1 VAVGFDESS
10 FTVLHQLAHAWF
22 TPQLAGDR
30 WIREGFA
37 SRAAATVARQ
47 LNVRAPYQPGAQAR
61 DRRRDTLPLISWG
74 AGDSSAAQDR
84 YAYAASWSVAGQLA
98 RLVGPEALSLAWRRS
113 AGGLNAYEPLD
124 TQPVAG
130 AAARPLDSRS
140 LLDQLEAVSPRDAD
154 ELARTFSDSVF
165 DSATRQLLTARASA
179 RQHYR
184 LLADASDWGVPN
196 PVRLAM
202 AGWRF
207 EDAEAAISEARDW
220 LQDRDRLEGDAAAAG
235 LTLPRRLRDEYVTGG
250 GTSAA
255 RAELESEAAVVS
267 DFAQASS
274 RLQQSRSAVEQ
285 AGLLGGQDP
294 GAMLNEARSAFTEGD
309 LVGASKA
316 ASDALDRLRD
326 AGRDGLVRLASAGA
340 VLVTVLISLVW
351 LVRRRRQ
358 RRVGGYTAGP

>member
-1 VAVGFDESS
+1 
-10 FTVLHQLAHAWF
+10 
-22 TPQLAGDR
+22 
-30 WIREGFA
+30 
-37 SRAAATVARQ
+37 
-47 LNVRAPYQPGAQAR
+47 
-61 DRRRDTLPLISWG
+61 
-74 AGDSSAAQDR
+74 
-84 YAYAASWSVAGQLA
+84 
-98 RLVGPEALSLAWRRS
+98 
-113 AGGLNAYEPLD
+113 
-124 TQPVAG
+124 
-130 AAARPLDSRS
+130 
-140 LLDQLEAVSPRDAD
+140 
-154 ELARTFSDSVF
+154 
-165 DSATRQLLTARASA
+165 
-179 RQHYR
+179 
-184 LLADASDWGVPN
+184 
-196 PVRLAM
+196 
-202 AGWRF
+202 
-207 EDAEAAISEARDW
+207 
-220 LQDRDRLEGDAAAAG
+220 
-235 LTLPRRLRDEYVTGG
+235 VTGG